1 MYMWKN
7 SGGEYTNTGIYY
19 GYAFYVVTV
28 MMMMMTGT
36 VILFIRYRGDLA
48 TLQNIHSWSLRQ
60 FSRTQDRQYT
70 HSNKICDFCPVMLGD
85 VDLIAC
91 CWRPPIFPSPCSAHN
106 VMFTK
111 PHIHSCFSRS
121 LSLSLSLPNYIPRI
135 TRRKKDSKI
144 PSSWSIAV
152 YEGCI

>member
-48 TLQNIHSWSLRQ
+48 TLQNIHS
-60 FSRTQDRQYT
+60 
-70 HSNKICDFCPVMLGD
+70 
-85 VDLIAC
+85 
-91 CWRPPIFPSPCSAHN
+91 
-106 VMFTK
+106 
-111 PHIHSCFSRS
+111 
-121 LSLSLSLPNYIPRI
+121 
-135 TRRKKDSKI
+135 
-144 PSSWSIAV
+144 
-152 YEGCI
+152 